1 MSDIIERAS
10 RVEDDRAAWI
20 EREYRNLRAAG
31 FNEAS
36 SRALSEGFYEI
47 HVNRHITDKQISVW
61 NEDGTITP
69 LSRS

>member
-36 SRALSEGFYEI
+36 SRYLSERFYEI
-47 HVNRHITDKQISVW
+47 YINRHITDKQISVW

>member
-31 FNEAS
+31 FNEVS
-36 SRALSEGFYEI
+36 SRYLSERFYEI
-47 HVNRHITDKQISVW
+47 HINRHITDKQISVW
-61 NEDGTITP
+61 NEDGSFTK
-69 LSRS
+69 LG